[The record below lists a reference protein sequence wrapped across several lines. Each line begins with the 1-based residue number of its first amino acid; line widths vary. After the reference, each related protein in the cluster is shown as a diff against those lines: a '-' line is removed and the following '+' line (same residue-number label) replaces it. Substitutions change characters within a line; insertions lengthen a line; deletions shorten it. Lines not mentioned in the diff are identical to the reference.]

1 MTHAFHAFR
10 KFVTFLVSLQEIVG
24 TILLAIFFVA
34 ILIQI
39 AARYSGVAV
48 LWTEEVA
55 NYSFIWA
62 VFMGASA
69 MVFHRA
75 HFSFTFLKDKMKG
88 RAAAYYNVGLSVIL
102 LFFTV
107 PMIYYGHRIADTFW
121 NYNWITM
128 PEVKMGYTW
137 LCIPIMGATMTLY
150 SLYHIVVDLRAA
162 ERLQNGEDRK

>member
-1 MTHAFHAFR
+1 MHAFR
-10 KFVTFLVSLQEIVG
+10 KFVKAVVNVQEIVG
-24 TILLAIFFVA
+24 TILLTVFFVA

-39 AARYSGVAV
+39 VARYSGIAI

-55 NYSFIWA
+55 NYSFIWG

-69 MVFHRA
+69 MIYHRA
-75 HFSFTFLKDKMKG
+75 HFSFTFLKDKLHG
-88 RAAAYYNVGLSVIL
+88 AAKAYYEVFLSIIL

-107 PMIYYGHRIADTFW
+107 PMIYYGCMIVDMFW
-121 NYNWITM
+121 HYNWITL

-150 SLYHIVVDLRAA
+150 TVYHIISDLGAA
-162 ERLQNGEDRK
+162 RQGGTHQ